1 MTDRQDQKRL
11 ERALTAESESTRLQA
26 ALFAGTHPGTVT
38 AEMLVQRC
46 AVEPDFFVRDTL
58 SWALTCY
65 DRESTVDRV
74 LLELKSPVSQARS
87 QALHTLSKLGD
98 QRAWRSVIQFLK
110 DADDETARS
119 AWRAAAALVP
129 EGEEAGLANTLATQL
144 GRGDA
149 DLQRSLSRALVALGE
164 PAAAVVARAKSD
176 RQPAVRAHAIATER
190 LLRDP
195 EEQFSAALAE
205 ANRLL
210 ALGGAPISQE

>member
-1 MTDRQDQKRL
+1 MTEQDRARL
-11 ERALTAESESTRLQA
+11 ERALTAESASTRLQA
-26 ALFAGTHPGTVT
+26 ALFAGTHPDTVG
-38 AEMLVQRC
+38 AGVLLERC

-65 DRESTVDRV
+65 DRQSTVDRV
-74 LLELKSPVSQARS
+74 LAELDSALPLARS

-98 QRAWRSVIQFLK
+98 RRAWPAVVGFVS
-110 DADDETARS
+110 DADDEIARS

-129 EGEEAGLANTLATQL
+129 EGEEAGLAARLSTQL

-149 DLQRSLSRALVALGE
+149 ELQRSLSRALVALGD
-164 PAAAVVARAKSD
+164 AAVPVLARAKSD
-176 RQPAVRAHAIATER
+176 RRTAVKAHAIATER

-195 EEQFSAALAE
+195 DEQFAAALAE

-210 ALGGAPISQE
+210 ALGGAPLVSE